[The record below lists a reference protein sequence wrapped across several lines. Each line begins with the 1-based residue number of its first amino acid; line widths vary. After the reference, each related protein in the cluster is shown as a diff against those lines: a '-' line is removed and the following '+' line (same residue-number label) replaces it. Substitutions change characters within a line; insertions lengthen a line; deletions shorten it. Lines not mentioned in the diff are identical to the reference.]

1 MTRPPVP
8 ASPSTAAPSDIWNI
22 PNALSVLRLLLVP
35 VFLWLIL
42 VLRADGAAAIVL
54 AVSGFT
60 DYLDGKLARAWG
72 QISRF
77 GQLLDPIADRLY
89 VLTAVAALT
98 IRGVVPLELT
108 LVLLA
113 RDVAL
118 TALIPLLRRRGYGP
132 LQVHYLGKTATF
144 ALLASF
150 PLVLLGAGSGL
161 VAELSR
167 PVGWAFMFWGVG
179 LYLWAGVLYAVQV
192 RQLLSE
198 PLAEPR

>member
-8 ASPSTAAPSDIWNI
+8 ASASAAAPDIWNI

-42 VLRADGAAAIVL
+42 VLHADGAAAIVL

-98 IRGVVPLELT
+98 IRDVVPLELT

-161 VAELSR
+161 VADLAR

-179 LYLWAGVLYAVQV
+179 LYLWAAVLYAVQV

-198 PLAEPR
+198 PLVEPR

>member
-8 ASPSTAAPSDIWNI
+8 ASASAAAPDIWNI

-42 VLRADGAAAIVL
+42 VLHADGAAAIVL

-98 IRGVVPLELT
+98 IRDVVPLELA

-161 VAELSR
+161 VADLAR

-179 LYLWAGVLYAVQV
+179 LYLWAAVLYAVQV

-198 PLAEPR
+198 PLVEPR